1 MDIKILLDFELNVN
15 GTTVFLRDAHYFIA
29 KCSSILNTALV
40 LDQSSIKQQ
49 IRSIKKDNKC
59 CLFCKSIK
67 MIYTLVADYVV
78 LLSIAL

>member
-40 LDQSSIKQQ
+40 LDQSLIKQH
-49 IRSIKKDNKC
+49 I
-59 CLFCKSIK
+59 
-67 MIYTLVADYVV
+67 
-78 LLSIAL
+78 